1 MAERWWML
9 LKARLFMGVKV
20 FAVLLTALCA
30 GVSLA
35 GCGRV
40 DSAQP
45 DSAHS
50 DLVRSDS
57 DYAEL
62 EDEKMQGKDLKKILD
77 EAARQ
82 YLEENQKSYES
93 REQVEFLS
101 AGKKGGED
109 GSDSAAI
116 IVSRVSI
123 DKGAGVVRYE
133 QQEEGEEQKDL
144 VFYTEDGYY
153 YFQAM
158 EESTVWYRMP
168 SKDVGINYEEI
179 ACLPDALY
187 KDDANVKYKKI
198 NYRKDLEE
206 GDKEEDNENQKIEVE
221 GSYLYQ
227 DKNVNFTDIW
237 WIKKAEG
244 NLVKCESWRTF
255 DSGQESHAVISIRM
269 GEDCEKI
276 QDFPESYLE
285 ITKEDLENG
294 EFGL

>member
-1 MAERWWML
+1 
-9 LKARLFMGVKV
+9 MGVKV

-50 DLVRSDS
+50 DFVRSDS

-62 EDEKMQGKDLKKILD
+62 GDGKMQGKDLKKALG

-93 REQVEFLS
+93 REQVEVLS

-109 GSDSAAI
+109 GSDSSAI

-133 QQEEGEEQKDL
+133 QQEEGEEQKNL

-158 EESTVWYRMP
+158 EGSTVWYRMP
-168 SKDVGINYEEI
+168 SKDVGISYEEI

-187 KDDANVKYKKI
+187 KDDANVK
-198 NYRKDLEE
+198 
-206 GDKEEDNENQKIEVE
+206 
-221 GSYLYQ
+221 
-227 DKNVNFTDIW
+227 
-237 WIKKAEG
+237 
-244 NLVKCESWRTF
+244 
-255 DSGQESHAVISIRM
+255 
-269 GEDCEKI
+269 
-276 QDFPESYLE
+276 
-285 ITKEDLENG
+285 
-294 EFGL
+294 